1 MKRLG
6 PYVLGAVI
14 VGGLTFSVWAS
25 DKAESKAEPT
35 TPAPIVLHEET
46 IVNALT
52 ESAQLVTLTGKAEK
66 TERYSDSR
74 WYGKQEAMVNVRG
87 TFKLGVNTK
96 DIEISTV
103 GNVVKVTLP
112 QPKLIA
118 LSLPYDNMTIT
129 NDSGL
134 WRKDVDETQL
144 KALYSEAKSEIK
156 ADIANDKRAQDKA
169 EASAEKVVSKMI
181 LKINNVEAVVFE

>member
-1 MKRLG
+1 MKRTLIAFTA
-6 PYVLGAVI
+6 GAII
-14 VGGLTFSVWAS
+14 VGSLTFTLGGNR
-25 DKAESKAEPT
+25 AESPEAS

-66 TERYSDSR
+66 TERYSDSH

-112 QPKLIA
+112 QTKLVA
-118 LSLPYDNMTIT
+118 IT
-129 NDSGL
+129 
-134 WRKDVDETQL
+134 
-144 KALYSEAKSEIK
+144 
-156 ADIANDKRAQDKA
+156 
-169 EASAEKVVSKMI
+169 
-181 LKINNVEAVVFE
+181 AV

>member
-1 MKRLG
+1 MKRTLIAFTA
-6 PYVLGAVI
+6 GAII
-14 VGGLTFSVWAS
+14 VGSLTFTLGGNR
-25 DKAESKAEPT
+25 AESPEAS

-66 TERYSDSR
+66 TERYSDAK

-112 QPKLIA
+112 QPKLIT

-134 WRKDVDETQL
+134 WRKDVDEPQL

-169 EASAEKVVSKMI
+169 EASAEKTVGSII
-181 LKINNVEAVVFE
+181 LKINGVEFVKFEN